1 MIIIDPIKMWS
12 YHFLS
17 GWKKIN
23 WVGKMRK
30 EGEREEGRER
40 GMKEYRN
47 KKKKKRRAIWGFQ

>member
-1 MIIIDPIKMWS
+1 
-12 YHFLS
+12 
-17 GWKKIN
+17 
-23 WVGKMRK
+23 MRK